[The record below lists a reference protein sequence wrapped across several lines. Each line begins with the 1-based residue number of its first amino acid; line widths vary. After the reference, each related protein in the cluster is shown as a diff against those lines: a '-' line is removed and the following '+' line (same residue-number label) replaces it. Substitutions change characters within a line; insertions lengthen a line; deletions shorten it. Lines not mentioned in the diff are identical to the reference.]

1 MKRIVLLNA
10 LMILMFSAAFAQNY
24 EGFKEWERGDIM
36 SAKNAFESLYDSKK
50 TRVVGAYGLAL
61 IYSDERYPERDMK
74 RAFDYVSEARDMHKE
89 LKDSQKADLTKNKFK
104 YSLMKNLRDQILNT
118 VIAEA
123 KEKNTEEDLNYVIQN
138 FKLSSELRKEIYL
151 LRNTAALETA
161 KLLNTYADYAK
172 IYENYERRDFTRYSP
187 EVSDEVDLGLFEA
200 YVAENGYKLDKFKK
214 THPQSPFSSGST
226 ADKFIVAYKT
236 GKAET
241 LEAFAKTYSGNTL
254 ADIATIKVQMMRG
267 TRPNKPAAPNTS
279 GKPDKSNDIAKPKPK
294 KKSWDELLTWIK
306 PQLNAGKWDEAARK
320 MEKYKQDFTNYP
332 AYLDLYELLTR
343 PSDMVNRRPIT
354 AANSSADEHMLCLTA
369 DDKTMY
375 FAGDSR
381 DDGIGSDDIFV
392 SKYSNGKWSKPKVL
406 KDICTPY
413 GEVPLSISADGKRL
427 ILYQPVYDERTDE
440 TKGGITYSDKTSRGW
455 SKTQPFPPPLN
466 TSYWQADAQMTAD
479 GQGMILTVM
488 RKANDKQTDIYY
500 VPKNG
505 NRWGSLVN
513 LGSNVNTPGN
523 ERTPYLHP
531 DMRTLYFSSDGRGGL
546 GGMDVFMTTREGDS
560 WTSWSRPINL
570 GRDINTVGTDWGYKI
585 TTDGKRALF
594 ASGNPKQDLYEIDL
608 PERYRPGTIDPVA
621 AIDSGDKGKIDTKTN
636 DIEKA
641 AKEKEDADKLAAE
654 KAAKEKEDADKLAA
668 EKAAKEKEETD
679 KLAAEK
685 AAKEKE
691 ETDKLAEEKAAKEKE
706 DADKLAAEKAAKEK
720 EDADKLAAEKTAK
733 EKEDADK
740 LAAEKAA
747 KEKED
752 ADKLAAE
759 KAAKEK
765 EDADKLA
772 AEKAAKEKEDADK
785 LAAEK
790 AAKEKEDAD
799 KLAAEKAAEE
809 TVEVATASL
818 DVADVEVAIEK
829 GQTYSFADLLFGY
842 NSDEINADFYYNL
855 NQIATALNES
865 GTSITVAGHTDDV
878 GSRGYNQ
885 ALSQRRA
892 ESVKTYLIGKGIDP
906 AKVQA
911 IGYGKA
917 RPIASNDT
925 DEGRAKNRR
934 VEIVFEQR

>member
-10 LMILMFSAAFAQNY
+10 LMILMFSAVFAQNY
-24 EGFKEWERGDIM
+24 DGFKEWERGDIM

-61 IYSDERYPERDMK
+61 VYSDERYPERDMK
-74 RAFDYVSEARDMHKE
+74 RAFDYVSEARDTHKE

-118 VIAEA
+118 VIMEA
-123 KEKNTEEDLNYVIQN
+123 KEKNTEEDLDYVLQN
-138 FKLSSELRKEIYL
+138 FKLSSEPRKEIYL
-151 LRNTAALETA
+151 LRNTAALENA

-172 IYENYERRDFTRYSP
+172 IYENYERKDFTRYSP
-187 EVSDEVDLGLFEA
+187 EVADEVDLGLFEA
-200 YVAENGYKLDKFKK
+200 YVAENGYKLDKFKDA
-214 THPQSPFSSGST
+214 HPQSPFSSGST

-254 ADIATIKVQMMRG
+254 ADIANIKVQMMRG
-267 TRPNKPAAPNTS
+267 IRPNKPAAPNTS
-279 GKPDKSNDIAKPKPK
+279 GKPDQPAQALQVKPK

-332 AYLDLYELLTR
+332 AYLELYELLTR
-343 PSDMVNRRPIT
+343 PSDMVNRRPVS

-381 DDGIGSDDIFV
+381 DDGVGSDDIFV
-392 SKYSNGKWSKPKVL
+392 SKFSNGKWSKPKVL

-413 GEVPLSISADGKRL
+413 GEVPLSVSADGERL
-427 ILYQPVYDERTDE
+427 ILYQPVYDERTDQ
-440 TKGGITYSDKTSRGW
+440 TKGGITYSDKNSRGW
-455 SKTQPFPPPLN
+455 TEPKPFPHPLN
-466 TSYWQADAQMTAD
+466 TNYWQADAQMTAD

-488 RKANDKQTDIYY
+488 RKASDKQTDIYY
-500 VPKNG
+500 VPKKGNG
-505 NRWGSLVN
+505 WGSLVS

-531 DMRTLYFSSDGRGGL
+531 DMQTLYFSSDGRGGL
-546 GGMDVFMTTREGDS
+546 GGMDVFMTTRQGDS
-560 WTSWSRPINL
+560 WTSWSRPVNL
-570 GRDINTVGTDWGYKI
+570 GRDINTTGTDWGYKI
-585 TTDGKRALF
+585 TADGERAFF

-608 PERYRPGTIDPVA
+608 PERYRPSTIDPVA
-621 AIDSGDKGKIDTKTN
+621 ALDADGKGKIDTETN

-641 AKEKEDADKLAAE
+641 AKEKEEAERLAAE
-654 KAAKEKEDADKLAA
+654 KAAKEKEEAEKLAA
-668 EKAAKEKEETD
+668 EKAAKEKEEAE

-691 ETDKLAEEKAAKEKE
+691 EAEKLAEEKAAKEKE
-706 DADKLAAEKAAKEK
+706 EAEKLAAEKAAKEK
-720 EDADKLAAEKTAK
+720 EEAE
-733 EKEDADK
+733 K

-747 KEKED
+747 KEKEE
-752 ADKLAAE
+752 AE
-759 KAAKEK
+759 
-765 EDADKLA
+765 
-772 AEKAAKEKEDADK
+772 
-785 LAAEK
+785 
-790 AAKEKEDAD
+790 

-809 TVEVATASL
+809 TVEVATAAL
-818 DVADVEVAIEK
+818 EVADVEVAIEK
-829 GQTYSFADLLFGY
+829 GQTYSFADLLFAY
-842 NSDEINADFYYNL
+842 NSDKINADFHYNL
-855 NQIATALNES
+855 DQIAIALNES
-865 GTSITVAGHTDDV
+865 GTSITVAGHTDSV

-892 ESVKTYLIGKGIDP
+892 ESVKSYLVGKGIDP
-906 AKVQA
+906 SKVQA
-911 IGYGKA
+911 IGYGES
-917 RPIASNDT
+917 RPIADNYTS
-925 DEGRAKNRR
+925 EGQAKNRR